1 MGERNSS
8 CLTPLSSNNCEKI
21 RFPHYANI
29 LCCVYWKN
37 VLLLTIMILNNRF
50 IVLHLVRAQ
59 NIALSKPSPITMSLD
74 NFHLN
79 T

>member
-37 VLLLTIMILNNRF
+37 CTF
-50 IVLHLVRAQ
+50 INYNDSEQ
-59 NIALSKPSPITMSLD
+59 
-74 NFHLN
+74 
-79 T
+79 